1 MSAGDPRPR
10 PACSARFATSSSHA
24 AARSQ
29 VCPIHR
35 SQEGGQAAL
44 ERLEQTVYDPALC
57 DLEMPEVDGVAICR
71 AGGQLASPSSR

>member
-1 MSAGDPRPR
+1 
-10 PACSARFATSSSHA
+10 
-24 AARSQ
+24 

-71 AGGQLASPSSR
+71 AGVGHPHRREKPVDFERSIRAHLDL